1 MEQRRA
7 SAVPA
12 WPVPPPA
19 VETPALGELGSA
31 SGSPG
36 WPFPSAQRSYPDPDF
51 RRAPRSQDCPGLQCE
66 LRWAGVELDPGLG
79 LQSPH
84 PLSPPA
90 PAPPPRTPSSCGHL
104 VLCPALPWGSQSKN
118 LSAFFIHISES
129 PSAPQ
134 RGRSPPSLFPAPLL
148 PPWGLRMGGCS
159 CKLACCGES
168 RCREGPGVRAGPW
181 VWGGHRAPALPL
193 SCLWFP

>member
-1 MEQRRA
+1 MDQLRA
-7 SAVPA
+7 ARAGLFPLPSVPILTQTSGGPHDLRTA
-12 WPVPPPA
+12 QDSSVNSGGQVLSW
-19 VETPALGELGSA
+19 TRDWGS
-31 SGSPG
+31 
-36 WPFPSAQRSYPDPDF
+36 
-51 RRAPRSQDCPGLQCE
+51 RA
-66 LRWAGVELDPGLG
+66 
-79 LQSPH
+79 PH

-159 CKLACCGES
+159 CKPACCGES